1 MSRTNNIFVTPL
13 SGTGSN
19 HRDGDNINL
28 LASDQAWA
36 PRGPVWIMS
45 ALLITDHRSGEGSSL
60 LSDVKL
66 EKQFSGTGSSKA
78 PPAIGVCDVR
88 SVTKAMPVFI

>member
-28 LASDQAWA
+28 LASDQARA
-36 PRGPVWIMS
+36 PRGHSVDYVS
-45 ALLITDHRSGEGSSL
+45 APDH
-60 LSDVKL
+60 
-66 EKQFSGTGSSKA
+66 
-78 PPAIGVCDVR
+78 
-88 SVTKAMPVFI
+88 